1 MEEGKVGRENDVIR
15 YIRKVSPIN
24 VRQHSVM
31 CVIVRTIGQEYLS
44 NYVVTMY
51 MVNIQTVLKSLPRFT
66 ELKLLDQKYV
76 FFSNDFKL

>member
-51 MVNIQTVLKSLPRFT
+51 MVNIQTVLGRFICLRKLQSLNQKSV
-66 ELKLLDQKYV
+66 K
-76 FFSNDFKL
+76 